1 MRNEEQSYNLWR
13 NVDACRNI
21 KNYTLADLSRN
32 TGIKVDKIKSWR
44 TRMAIPQ
51 ADELYSIATALN
63 TTVEFL
69 LTGKEERIISIADEV
84 YEYMQTEMPSLLE
97 DIMRKIS
104 LKKEAGFSGNRA

>member
-1 MRNEEQSYNLWR
+1 MDAYGFWKRIDEKNPFPTLIRLVEECGIDYRRVKKNRSDSRLPNIE
-13 NVDACRNI
+13 DA
-21 KNYTLADLSRN
+21 YLLASH
-32 TGIKVDKIKSWR
+32 TG
-44 TRMAIPQ
+44 A
-51 ADELYSIATALN
+51 SI
-63 TTVEFL
+63 EYL